1 MTIVPVTFVTQH
13 ATADSL
19 SDADYRDIYE
29 ELRNVAGSL
38 DKFVALTGSRY
49 SKALWA
55 KYHNGEASLNR
66 TQRSE
71 LRVAVGLAALPYT
84 VEEAAGTADPDALV
98 VRIGDDKPHSIIMVA
113 TRKELEISVNG
124 AITAK
129 ETQGAPIAR
138 VTSVTRRHRKHYV
151 RPVATEAQE
160 ERRAATGV
168 SWREVIEAGLTAVEA

>member
-1 MTIVPVTFVTQH
+1 MTQH
-13 ATADSL
+13 ATADNL
-19 SDADYRDIYE
+19 SDSDYRDIYD
-29 ELRNVAGSL
+29 ELRGRQGDSGAYTVSL
-38 DKFVALTGSRY
+38 DKFVALTSSRY

-55 KYHNGEASLNR
+55 KYQSGEASLNR

-129 ETQGAPIAR
+129 ETQGTPIAR

-160 ERRAATGV
+160 ERRA
-168 SWREVIEAGLTAVEA
+168 TAASVGGR